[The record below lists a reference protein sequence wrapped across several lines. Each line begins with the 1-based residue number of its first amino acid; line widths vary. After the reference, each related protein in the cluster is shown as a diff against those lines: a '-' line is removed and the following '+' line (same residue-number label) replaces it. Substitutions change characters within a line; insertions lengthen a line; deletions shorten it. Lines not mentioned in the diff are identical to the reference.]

1 MLPEWIVKYIGGG
14 LLIVIVY
21 VIISN
26 TLWLLIGARALQFL
40 PGVNDKSAKG
50 TLKILVLLV
59 MSLIGVGIWLIKLL
73 PSVLRI
79 IKHQKSLSEEIS
91 SSIQKGSKIYSKI
104 VDREK

>member
-73 PSVLRI
+73 PFVLRI